1 MYDTIHIFL
10 HYSDV
15 QSLTPIEE
23 TRLKRGNGSD
33 RWNQDG
39 VVFSSTQG
47 YFLRY
52 PTNYGSVE
60 GWNVEAHR
68 TGYKLKGSLAKWY
81 FGNNIQTLTL
91 AQAIKAIESLGEALG
106 VGRCIFKAKVNRMDF
121 SSVISTMH
129 PADYYFV
136 FLDNM
141 KGFDR
146 SKKKSET
153 TLYYNRKSRDKAFK
167 AYDKVKESMD
177 MGYYIPIQFKGENL
191 FRWETVYY
199 PKEISRVFK
208 RDKGDVFTVE
218 QMLTEETFNHCVE
231 VWLSSYESVMKINN
245 PNSMIQTEE
254 NQSLTANDLIKRAV
268 ARLINQTGLE
278 DALAFVELDYQ
289 VGNVN
294 QRRKVTEAKR
304 KLREYSQAIPA
315 KPYDPVGE
323 LNARMAERARE
334 IQETIY
340 QA

>member
-23 TRLKRGNGSD
+23 TRLKRGNGSN
-33 RWNQDG
+33 RWNQEG
-39 VVFSSTQG
+39 VIFSTTQG

-52 PTNYGSVE
+52 PEKYGSVE
-60 GWNVEAHR
+60 GWKVEAHC
-68 TGYKLKGSLAKWY
+68 TGYKIKGSLAKWY

-91 AQAIKAIESLGEALG
+91 TQAIKAMESLGEALG
-106 VGRCIFKAKVNRMDF
+106 VGRCIFKGKVNRMDF
-121 SSVISTMH
+121 SSVIYTMH

-136 FLDNM
+136 FFDNM

-167 AYDKVKESMD
+167 AYDKVKESND

-191 FRWETVYY
+191 LRWEAVYM
-199 PKEISRVFK
+199 PKEINRVFN
-208 RDKGDVFTVE
+208 RDRGDVFTVE

-245 PNSMIQTEE
+245 PNSMIQTRDNE
-254 NQSLTANDLIKRAV
+254 NLTANDLIKRAV

-278 DALAFVELDYQ
+278 DALAFVELDYL
-289 VGNVN
+289 VGNVEE
-294 QRRKVTEAKR
+294 RRKVTEAKR
-304 KLREYSQAIPA
+304 KLREYSQVIPA
-315 KPYDPVGE
+315 TPYDPVGE
-323 LNARMAERARE
+323 LNEKMAQRARE
-334 IQETIY
+334 IKETIY
-340 QA
+340 QE